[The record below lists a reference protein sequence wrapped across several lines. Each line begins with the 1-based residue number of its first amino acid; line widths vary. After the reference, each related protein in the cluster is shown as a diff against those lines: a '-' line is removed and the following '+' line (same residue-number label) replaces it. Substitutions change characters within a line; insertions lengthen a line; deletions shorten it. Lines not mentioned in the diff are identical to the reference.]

1 MIAFKTS
8 DHYLAKALGCI
19 ENVEFISE
27 GNGDGKFKLAFPNQV
42 YLSFMRGF
50 MI

>member
-27 GNGDGKFKLAFPNQV
+27 KYNDQWKLAFPNQV

>member
-27 GNGDGKFKLAFPNQV
+27 GNRNGQFENSTGVSQ
-42 YLSFMRGF
+42 
-50 MI
+50 